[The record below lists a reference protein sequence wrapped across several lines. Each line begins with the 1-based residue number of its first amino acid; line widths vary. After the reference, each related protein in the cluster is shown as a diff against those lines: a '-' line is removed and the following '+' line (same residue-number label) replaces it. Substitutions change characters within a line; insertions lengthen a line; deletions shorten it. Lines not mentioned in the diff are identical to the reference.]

1 VLKENN
7 SIKRRA
13 RKAPDRADRAV
24 ARDQME
30 TSTRQNSE
38 QEKSSTKTK
47 NDRSKIQPGAVFWHE
62 QDIGLYS
69 PDAKMERAAGKSVLG
84 AGRQQRARDRDRGV
98 STGRS
103 DGGSV
108 KSADEGAEALTAGY
122 KNLREATRKRRSNSQ
137 ITRAP

>member
-47 NDRSKIQPGAVFWHE
+47 NDRSKIQPGAVFWRE

-84 AGRQQRARDRDRGV
+84 AGRQQRAETGTEGSPPGEAMAGV
-98 STGRS
+98 
-103 DGGSV
+103 
-108 KSADEGAEALTAGY
+108 
-122 KNLREATRKRRSNSQ
+122 
-137 ITRAP
+137 